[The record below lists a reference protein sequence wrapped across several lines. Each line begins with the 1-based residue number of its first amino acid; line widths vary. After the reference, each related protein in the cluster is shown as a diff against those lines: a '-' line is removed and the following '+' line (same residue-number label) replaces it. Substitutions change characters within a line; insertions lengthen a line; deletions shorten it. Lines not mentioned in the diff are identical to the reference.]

1 MKHSPTRLVTA
12 LPPRTL
18 SRGVRK
24 AARFKTAHVPKPT
37 HRPGGLIDHCYR
49 ALLEAS
55 SHAIL
60 LLSPESIILEWNRA
74 AETVSGWTADQALG
88 RRYVELCLPMKS
100 RNSFLAELARVAE
113 GSDVRGLEI
122 PLLGRASSQTMFSWD
137 ISRVLGPQ
145 GNLIGLMAIG
155 TAVAPDTQVEE
166 PLQFAHARARSAARQ
181 VQKAV
186 EEERRRIARELHDE
200 FGQALTGL
208 KFDLAW
214 CGLTLTHA
222 TAPTDLRD
230 LLRKVQAMSGSV
242 DALLGAVRATA
253 TALRP
258 AMLDDLGLVPA
269 LECLGTTFQQ
279 RTGVRCTID
288 VAPAVEA
295 TTLPADVSV
304 ALYRIAQEL
313 LTNVTRHAAASQVH
327 IRLFQDAG
335 QVTVA
340 VTDNGKG
347 IATEQM
353 TTPRS
358 FGLRG
363 MQERAAL
370 LGGHFSIVGTPGR
383 GTTACASVPVLEGIT
398 S

>member
-1 MKHSPTRLVTA
+1 MKHSPARLVRA

-24 AARFKTAHVPKPT
+24 IARFKTAHVPKPT

-55 SHAIL
+55 SHAVL
-60 LLSPESIILEWNRA
+60 LLSPDSIILEWNRA

-88 RRYVELCLPMKS
+88 HRYVELCLPMKS

-113 GSDVRGLEI
+113 GRDVRGLEI
-122 PLLGRASSQTMFSWD
+122 PLLGRASSQTMLSWD

-145 GNLIGLMAIG
+145 GDLIGLMAIG

-166 PLQFAHARARSAARQ
+166 ALQFAHARARSAARQ

-295 TTLPADVSV
+295 TSLPADVSV

>member
-1 MKHSPTRLVTA
+1 MKHSLTRLVTVLSA
-12 LPPRTL
+12 RAL

-24 AARFKTAHVPKPT
+24 NARFKTAHVPKPT

-55 SHAIL
+55 SHAVL

-88 RRYVELCLPMKS
+88 RRYVELCLPMKA

-122 PLLGRASSQTMFSWD
+122 PLLVRAGSQTMLSWN
-137 ISRVLGPQ
+137 ISRVLGSQ
-145 GNLIGLMAIG
+145 GDLIGLMAIG
-155 TAVAPDTQVEE
+155 TAVVPDTQVEE
-166 PLQFAHARARSAARQ
+166 ALQLAYARARSAARQ

-200 FGQALTGL
+200 FGQVLTGL

-214 CGLTLTHA
+214 CGTTLTQSP
-222 TAPTDLRD
+222 APTDVGD
-230 LLRKVQAMSGSV
+230 LLRRVQGMSGSV
-242 DALLGAVRATA
+242 DVLLGSVRATA

-304 ALYRIAQEL
+304 ALYRITQEL

-327 IRLFQDAG
+327 IRLSRDAG
-335 QVTVA
+335 QMTVTVM
-340 VTDNGKG
+340 DNGKG
-347 IATEQM
+347 IATERM

-383 GTTACASVPVLEGIT
+383 GTTACASVPVPKGFA

>member
-12 LPPRTL
+12 LPPRAL
-18 SRGVRK
+18 SRVVRK
-24 AARFKTAHVPKPT
+24 NARFKTAHVPKPT

-55 SHAIL
+55 SHAVL

-88 RRYVELCLPMKS
+88 RRYVDLCLPMKS
-100 RNSFLAELARVAE
+100 RTSFLAELARVAE

-122 PLLGRASSQTMFSWD
+122 PLLGRASSQTMLSWD

-145 GNLIGLMAIG
+145 GDLIGLMAIG
-155 TAVAPDTQVEE
+155 AAVAPDTQLEE
-166 PLQFAHARARSAARQ
+166 ALQFAHARARSAARQ

-208 KFDLAW
+208 KFDLGW
-214 CGLTLTHA
+214 CGLTLTHV

-304 ALYRIAQEL
+304 ALYRITQEL

-327 IRLFQDAG
+327 IRLSQDAG
-335 QVTVA
+335 QMTVA

-347 IATEQM
+347 IATERM

-370 LGGHFSIVGTPGR
+370 LGGHFSIVGTPGG
-383 GTTACASVPVLEGIT
+383 GTTACASVPVPKGFA

>member
-1 MKHSPTRLVTA
+1 MKHSPTLLVTA
-12 LPPRTL
+12 LPLRAL

-24 AARFKTAHVPKPT
+24 NARFKTAHVPKPT

-55 SHAIL
+55 SHAVL

-88 RRYVELCLPMKS
+88 RRYVDLCLPMKS

-122 PLLGRASSQTMFSWD
+122 PLLGRTSSQTMLSWD
-137 ISRVLGPQ
+137 ISRVLGTQ
-145 GNLIGLMAIG
+145 GDLIGLMAIG
-155 TAVAPDTQVEE
+155 TAVGPETQVEE
-166 PLQFAHARARSAARQ
+166 AFQLANARARSAARQ

-208 KFDLAW
+208 KFDLAR

-304 ALYRIAQEL
+304 ALYRITQEL

-327 IRLFQDAG
+327 IRLSQDVG
-335 QVTVA
+335 QMTVA

-347 IATEQM
+347 IASERM
-353 TTPRS
+353 ATPRS

-370 LGGHFSIVGTPGR
+370 LGGHFSIVGTPGG

>member
-1 MKHSPTRLVTA
+1 MKHSPARLVTA

-24 AARFKTAHVPKPT
+24 IARFKTAHVPKPT

-55 SHAIL
+55 SHAVL
-60 LLSPESIILEWNRA
+60 LLSPDSIILEWNRA
-74 AETVSGWTADQALG
+74 AETVSGWRADQALG

-113 GSDVRGLEI
+113 GSDVRGLVI
-122 PLLGRASSQTMFSWD
+122 PLLGRASSQTMLSWD
-137 ISRVLGPQ
+137 ISQVLGPQ
-145 GNLIGLMAIG
+145 GDLIGLMAIG

-166 PLQFAHARARSAARQ
+166 ALQFAHARARSAARQ

-258 AMLDDLGLVPA
+258 AMLDDLGLVPS

-304 ALYRIAQEL
+304 ALYRITQEL

-327 IRLFQDAG
+327 IRLSQDAG

>member
-12 LPPRTL
+12 LPPRAL
-18 SRGVRK
+18 RRGVRK
-24 AARFKTAHVPKPT
+24 IARFKTAHVPKPT

-55 SHAIL
+55 SHAVL

-74 AETVSGWTADQALG
+74 AEMVSGWTADQALG
-88 RRYVELCLPMKS
+88 RRYVDLCLPMKS
-100 RNSFLAELARVAE
+100 RTSFLAELARVAE

-122 PLLGRASSQTMFSWD
+122 PLLGRASSQTMLSWD

-145 GNLIGLMAIG
+145 GDLIGLMAIG
-155 TAVAPDTQVEE
+155 AAVAPDTQLEE
-166 PLQFAHARARSAARQ
+166 ALQFAHARARSAARQ

-208 KFDLAW
+208 KFDLGW

-288 VAPAVEA
+288 VAPAMEA

-304 ALYRIAQEL
+304 ALYRITQEL

-327 IRLFQDAG
+327 IRLSQDAG
-335 QVTVA
+335 QMTVA

-347 IATEQM
+347 IATERM

-370 LGGHFSIVGTPGR
+370 LGGHFSIVGTPGG
-383 GTTACASVPVLEGIT
+383 GTTACASVPVPKGFA

>member
-12 LPPRTL
+12 LSARTL

-24 AARFKTAHVPKPT
+24 NARFKTTHIPKPT
-37 HRPGGLIDHCYR
+37 QRPGGLIHHCYR

-122 PLLGRASSQTMFSWD
+122 PLLGRASSQTMLSWD

-145 GNLIGLMAIG
+145 GDLIGLMAIG
-155 TAVAPDTQVEE
+155 TAVVPDTQVEE
-166 PLQFAHARARSAARQ
+166 VLQFAHARARSAARQ

-304 ALYRIAQEL
+304 ALYRITQEL

-327 IRLFQDAG
+327 IRLSQDAG

>member
-12 LPPRTL
+12 ISARTL

-24 AARFKTAHVPKPT
+24 KARVKTLHIPKST
-37 HRPGGLIDHCYR
+37 QRPAGNIDHCYR

-55 SHAIL
+55 SNAVL

-74 AETVSGWTADQALG
+74 AETVSGWRADQAVG
-88 RRYVELCLPMKS
+88 RRYVELCLPMKA
-100 RNSFLAELARVAE
+100 RESFLAELARVAQ

-122 PLLGRASSQTMFSWD
+122 PLLGRAGSQTMLSWN

-155 TAVAPDTQVEE
+155 TAVVPE
-166 PLQFAHARARSAARQ
+166 PQGDDALRPARVHHEARR
-181 VQKAV
+181 VQSAV

-214 CGLTLTHA
+214 CGLTLTPA
-222 TAPTDLRD
+222 SAPAALAE
-230 LLRKVQAMSGSV
+230 LVRKVQAMSGSV

-269 LECLGTTFQQ
+269 LESLVTTVQH
-279 RTGVRCTID
+279 RTGARCTID
-288 VAPAVEA
+288 VATELSSITLSSEVS
-295 TTLPADVSV
+295 TTLF
-304 ALYRIAQEL
+304 RIGQEL
-313 LTNVTRHAAASQVH
+313 LTNVMRHAAASQVSM
-327 IRLFQDAG
+327 RLYQDG
-335 QVTVA
+335 GNVTLA
-340 VTDNGKG
+340 VIDNGKG
-347 IATEQM
+347 IPTERM
-353 TTPRS
+353 TTARS

-363 MQERAAL
+363 MQERASL
-370 LGGHFSIVGTPGR
+370 LGGHFSIVGTPGG
-383 GTTACASVPVLEGIT
+383 GTTACASVPVLEGIG

>member
-1 MKHSPTRLVTA
+1 M
-12 LPPRTL
+12 
-18 SRGVRK
+18 G
-24 AARFKTAHVPKPT
+24 
-37 HRPGGLIDHCYR
+37 HCYHT
-49 ALLEAS
+49 LLNAS
-55 SHAIL
+55 NSAIL
-60 LLSPESIILEWNRA
+60 FLSSESIILGWNRA
-74 AETVSGWTADQALG
+74 AETSSGWMADEVLG
-88 RRYVELCLPMKS
+88 LSYAELCLPMKM
-100 RNSFLAELARVAE
+100 RESFLTELARVTE
-113 GSDVRGLEI
+113 GSEVRGLEL
-122 PLLGRASSQTMFSWD
+122 PLRTRTGSETLFSWN
-137 ISRVLGPQ
+137 ISRVLGTH
-145 GNLIGLMAIG
+145 GHLIGLMAVG
-155 TAVAPDTQVEE
+155 TAVLPSTDVEE
-166 PLQFAHARARSAARQ
+166 ELRLAHAQVRCEARWAQ
-181 VQKAV
+181 TAV

-214 CGLTLTHA
+214 CGLTLTP
-222 TAPTDLRD
+222 APTPAALAE
-230 LLRKVQAMSGSV
+230 LVRKVQAMSGSV

-269 LECLGTTFQQ
+269 LECLGAMFQQ
-279 RTGVRCTID
+279 RTGARCTID

-295 TTLPADVSV
+295 AALPADVSV

-313 LTNVTRHAAASQVH
+313 LTNVTRHAAASQVQ
-327 IRLFQDAG
+327 IRLSQDAG

-347 IATEQM
+347 IATERM

-370 LGGHFSIVGTPGR
+370 LGGHFSIVGTPGG

>member
-12 LPPRTL
+12 LPARTL

-24 AARFKTAHVPKPT
+24 NARFKTTHTPKPT
-37 HRPGGLIDHCYR
+37 QRPGGLIDHCYR

-55 SHAIL
+55 SSAIL
-60 LLSPESIILEWNRA
+60 LLSPESIILEWNRV

-122 PLLGRASSQTMFSWD
+122 PLLGRASSQTMLSWD

-145 GNLIGLMAIG
+145 GDLIGLMAIG

-166 PLQFAHARARSAARQ
+166 ALQFAHARARSAARE

-222 TAPTDLRD
+222 TEPTDLRD

-295 TTLPADVSV
+295 STLPADVSV
-304 ALYRIAQEL
+304 ALYRITQEL

-327 IRLFQDAG
+327 IRLSQDAG
-335 QVTVA
+335 QMTVA
-340 VTDNGKG
+340 VMDNGKG
-347 IATEQM
+347 IATERM

-370 LGGHFSIVGTPGR
+370 LGGHFSIVGTPGG
-383 GTTACASVPVLEGIT
+383 GTTACASVPVAERIA

>member
-12 LPPRTL
+12 LPLRAL

-24 AARFKTAHVPKPT
+24 NARFKTAHVPKPT

-55 SHAIL
+55 SHAVL

-88 RRYVELCLPMKS
+88 RRYVDLCLPMKS

-122 PLLGRASSQTMFSWD
+122 PLLGRTSSQTMLSWD
-137 ISRVLGPQ
+137 ISRVLGTQ
-145 GNLIGLMAIG
+145 GDLIGLMAIG

-166 PLQFAHARARSAARQ
+166 ALQFAHARARSAARQ

-304 ALYRIAQEL
+304 ALYRITQEL

-327 IRLFQDAG
+327 IRLSQDAG
-335 QVTVA
+335 QMTVA
-340 VTDNGKG
+340 VADNGKG
-347 IATEQM
+347 IASERM
-353 TTPRS
+353 ATPRS

-370 LGGHFSIVGTPGR
+370 LGGHFSIVGTPGE